1 MAEEKKKKSYKMTWN
16 RLKNDA
22 SISKTELPRI
32 AKAFGIT
39 PPKGWKDTKTRE
51 VGGPTGRERS
61 RTEGMEKPKAKAKPT
76 AKAKSSM
83 QKAFSKPRTK
93 LTAEKPKAKKRAPV
107 SAAADP
113 SPKATR
119 AAPKSRVVS
128 RRRTQYET
136 GTERGF
142 EEGTYRQRVKA
153 KTIGGKSSPK
163 AGKERTILS
172 KVKQPGA
179 ARMSLGGRGGLSPAG
194 KMKLKIERE
203 AREKHVTKKRGR

>member
-1 MAEEKKKKSYKMTWN
+1 MAEGKKKSSKMTWN

-22 SISKTELPRI
+22 SIQKNELVRI

-61 RTEGMEKPKAKAKPT
+61 RTEGMAKPKPKAKAKPPT

-93 LTAEKPKAKKRAPV
+93 LAAEKPKAKAR
-107 SAAADP
+107 
-113 SPKATR
+113 
-119 AAPKSRVVS
+119 PKSTFRVHGPDS
-128 RRRTQYET
+128 SGRTPTRMAT
-136 GTERGF
+136 GTEGGF
-142 EEGTYRQRVKA
+142 EEGTYRQRVKRVQGP
-153 KTIGGKSSPK
+153 GGK
-163 AGKERTILS
+163 AGKQVTLK

-179 ARMSLGGRGGLSPAG
+179 KRTQFSSPKAKG
-194 KMKLKIERE
+194 AAAAKRERE
-203 AREKHVTKKRGR
+203 RRGY